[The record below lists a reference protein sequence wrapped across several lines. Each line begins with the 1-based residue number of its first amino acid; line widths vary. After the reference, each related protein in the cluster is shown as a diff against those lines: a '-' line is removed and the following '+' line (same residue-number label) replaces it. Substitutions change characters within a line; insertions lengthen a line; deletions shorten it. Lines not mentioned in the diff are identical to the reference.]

1 MLVAGLRPARSE
13 HGVSGRRRSPEHAII
28 TTGMRIFER
37 VSVLCTG
44 NICRSPMAEAVLR
57 ARLQPLYPEIEVVSA
72 GLAALGG
79 YPADPDALRLMDERG
94 LDIRAHRAQQFSGRQ
109 GLDSDLI
116 LVMETQQQ
124 QAVEAHWP
132 LLQGRVY
139 RFGHWGNFDVDDPY
153 QRGESAFRRALKSI
167 DAGVEPWLK
176 IIAG

>member
-1 MLVAGLRPARSE
+1 MG
-13 HGVSGRRRSPEHAII
+13 
-28 TTGMRIFER
+28 FFKR

-57 ARLQPLYPEIEVVSA
+57 AGLQPRSPGVAVMSA
-72 GLAALGG
+72 GIAALGG

-94 LDIRAHRAQQFSGRQ
+94 LDIRPHRALQFSGQ
-109 GLDSDLI
+109 HGLDSDLI
-116 LVMETQQQ
+116 LVMTAEQQQ
-124 QAVEAHWP
+124 YVEAHWP

-139 RFGHWGNFDVDDPY
+139 RLGHWGDFDVDDPY
-153 QRGESAFRRALKSI
+153 QRGEAAFRKALKSI